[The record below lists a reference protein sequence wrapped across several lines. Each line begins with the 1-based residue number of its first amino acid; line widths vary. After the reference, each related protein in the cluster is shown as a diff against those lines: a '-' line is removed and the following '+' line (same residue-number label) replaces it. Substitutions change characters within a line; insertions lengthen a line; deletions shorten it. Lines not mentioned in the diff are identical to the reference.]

1 MLFDKQFVFYGTNAE
16 HVIAL
21 VDKQHVFDR
30 VFDVYLLGAVVG
42 FLNNRRNTVKK
53 DSPATKTIF
62 ADILVEHQDTLEFI
76 YKLIFLLD
84 KEYEPVFDKR
94 VDKAFRDIYT
104 EEKPISPKNKGEKTT
119 TKSTPKN
126 KKDFE
131 RFNDYVRGGVE
142 IIYEHVLGKPV
153 ASDEEK
159 VLRVKE
165 LLDYCSKFDG
175 SLSDLIKSIDI

>member
-1 MLFDKQFVFYGTNAE
+1 MLFDKQFIFYGTNAE

-30 VFDVYLLGAVVG
+30 AFDVYLLGAVVG
-42 FLNNRRNTVKK
+42 FLNKRRDPIKK
-53 DSPATKTIF
+53 DSTATKTIF
-62 ADILVEHQDTLEFI
+62 ADILIEHQDTLEFI

-94 VDKAFRDIYT
+94 VDKAFRDIYA
-104 EEKPISPKNKGEKTT
+104 EEKPTA
-119 TKSTPKN
+119 KSTPKN

-142 IIYEHVLGKPV
+142 IIYEHVLGTPV

-159 VLRVKE
+159 ALRVKE
-165 LLDYCSKFDG
+165 LLDHCSKFDG
-175 SLSDLIKSIDI
+175 SLSDLIKSINI

>member
-1 MLFDKQFVFYGTNAE
+1 M
-16 HVIAL
+16 
-21 VDKQHVFDR
+21 
-30 VFDVYLLGAVVG
+30 
-42 FLNNRRNTVKK
+42 
-53 DSPATKTIF
+53 
-62 ADILVEHQDTLEFI
+62 
-76 YKLIFLLD
+76 LD

-94 VDKAFRDIYT
+94 VDKAFRDIYA
-104 EEKPISPKNKGEKTT
+104 EEKPSIQRSKGEKPTA
-119 TKSTPKN
+119 KGSPKN

-165 LLDYCSKFDG
+165 LLDHCSRFDG